1 MSPTRLVLPLLPA
14 LLLWAGPAAACRME
28 LAGARC
34 VTADSANVAPG
45 FSESSAGQAGGGT
58 REALPQVRSI
68 AGGAR
73 LVPAV
78 PRPYNTPQRPT
89 GARGPVLA
97 PGSTLPDQYMILLNT
112 ERYGLPAPQ
121 DGWAYFRVEGE
132 VYRVMIHSREV
143 LERVTDQTNAAF

>member
-1 MSPTRLVLPLLPA
+1 MPATRLALTLLPA
-14 LLLWAGPAAACRME
+14 LLLGASPAAACRVD
-28 LAGARC
+28 LPGARC
-34 VTADSANVAPG
+34 ITADSANVGSG
-45 FSESSAGQAGGGT
+45 FSESSAGQAQP
-58 REALPQVRSI
+58 LPQVRSI

-78 PRPYNTPQRPT
+78 PRPYNTPQRPA
-89 GARGPVLA
+89 GARGPILA
-97 PGSTLPDQYMILLNT
+97 PGTTLPDQYMILLNT